1 VGYPIALRTFSASVL
16 PLLCSRYGN
25 LPSDVRPPQN
35 TPSPGHL
42 SFEGPH
48 GRSYNHGAAMQV
60 LRRLTTFVKK
70 YRWLLALAFI
80 CMTASTAFVLIIP
93 QLISRSVDTV
103 LSESQT
109 RDLMWLAMAVV
120 VAGALRGLSAFGNSY
135 LTEVVS
141 QKTAYD
147 IRNALYNKL
156 QRLSFAFHDQA
167 QTGELMSRGT
177 ADVEAIRMFFG
188 RGLLGLLQIIIL
200 FVAISFLLVRLNPFL
215 ALVTMGF
222 LAAVGWRAVV
232 VARLLRPIWLRIQQ
246 LFAHLGTILEENL
259 TGVRTVRSF
268 AREHEESRKFSA
280 QAELLYEQHMMATRK
295 RAFNISLMVF
305 LVTIPVA
312 LILWY
317 GGRQVIAGNL
327 TLGGLTQFVFY
338 LTMMA
343 MPVRRLGFI
352 TNIFTRTISAGQRIL
367 EILDTES
374 AVKEK
379 PNAIELDGVK
389 AGAAFENVS
398 FRYDSAAPVLNNVSF
413 SVQPGELVA
422 LVGSLGSGKS
432 TIAHLIPRF
441 YDVTD
446 GRITIDGI
454 DIRDVTLDSLRR
466 NVGIVQQD
474 TFLFSATIRDNIAYG
489 AVNASMDQIVSAA
502 KAAQLHD
509 FIVSLPDGY
518 ETWVG
523 ERGVTLSGG
532 QKQRLSIA
540 RTLLINPR
548 ILIMDD
554 STSSVDAGTEHLIRL
569 ALNELIKG
577 RTTFIITHRLPIIRN
592 ADLILVLEDGQVV
605 ERGKHDQLMARDGL
619 YRHIYESQLSVAD
632 FAGEDLEA
640 QAETDLQGGY
650 KGA

>member
-1 VGYPIALRTFSASVL
+1 MTFA
-16 PLLCSRYGN
+16 REYW
-25 LPSDVRPPQN
+25 
-35 TPSPGHL
+35 
-42 SFEGPH
+42 
-48 GRSYNHGAAMQV
+48 
-60 LRRLTTFVKK
+60 
-70 YRWLLALAFI
+70 WLLALAFV
-80 CMTASTAFVLIIP
+80 CMMGSTAFVLIIP
-93 QLISRSVDTV
+93 QLIGRAVDTV
-103 LSESQT
+103 LGEGSHDYLIS
-109 RDLMWLAMAVV
+109 LGIAVV
-120 VAGALRGLSAFGNSY
+120 VAGALRGLSAFGYSY
-135 LTEVVS
+135 LSEVVS
-141 QKTAYD
+141 QKTTYD

-156 QRLSFAFHDQA
+156 QRLSFSFHDQA

-188 RGLLGLLQIIIL
+188 RGMLGLLQIAIL
-200 FVAISFLLVRLNPFL
+200 FVAISFLLLRLNWFL
-215 ALVTMGF
+215 ALLTVGF

-232 VARLLRPIWLRIQQ
+232 VARLLRPIWLKIQE
-246 LFAHLGTILEENL
+246 LMARLGTILEENL

-268 AREHEESRKFSA
+268 AREQEESRKFST
-280 QAELLYEQHMMATRK
+280 QAEVLYNQHMIATRK

-312 LILWY
+312 LILSY
-317 GGRQVIAGNL
+317 GGRQVMAGNL
-327 TLGGLTQFVFY
+327 TMGELTQFIFY
-338 LTMMA
+338 VTMMS

-352 TNIFTRTISAGQRIL
+352 TNIFTRTISGGQRIL

-379 PNAIELDGVK
+379 PGAIELDEVK
-389 AGAAFENVS
+389 AAVSSENVS
-398 FRYDSAAPVLNNVSF
+398 FSYDSIAPVLKNVSF
-413 SVQPGELVA
+413 SPQPGELVA

-441 YDVTD
+441 YDVTG

-489 AVNASMDQIVSAA
+489 AVNADMERIVSAA

-509 FIVSLPDGY
+509 FIQSLPDGY
-518 ETWVG
+518 DTWVG

-532 QKQRLSIA
+532 EKQRLTIA

-548 ILIMDD
+548 ILILDD
-554 STSSVDAGTEHLIRL
+554 STSSVDAGTEHLIRR
-569 ALNELIKG
+569 ALNTVIKG

-592 ADLILVLEDGQVV
+592 ADLILMLEDGEVV
-605 ERGKHDQLMARDGL
+605 ERGTHSELMARNGL
-619 YRHIYESQLSVAD
+619 YRQIYESQLSATQ
-632 FAGEDLEA
+632 APGEDSDT
-640 QAETDLQGGY
+640 QHRSDMQGGVN
-650 KGA
+650 KS

>member
-1 VGYPIALRTFSASVL
+1 MRILLR
-16 PLLCSRYGN
+16 LL
-25 LPSDVRPPQN
+25 
-35 TPSPGHL
+35 
-42 SFEGPH
+42 
-48 GRSYNHGAAMQV
+48 
-60 LRRLTTFVKK
+60 TFVRG
-70 YRWLLALAFI
+70 YWWLLLLAFI
-80 CMTASTAFVLIIP
+80 CMMGSTAFVLIIP

-103 LSESQT
+103 LSGGAT
-109 RDLMWLAMAVV
+109 GNLIRLATAVV
-120 VAGALRGLSAFGNSY
+120 AAGALRGLSAFGNSY
-135 LTEVVS
+135 LSEVVS
-141 QKTAYD
+141 QRTAYD
-147 IRNALYNKL
+147 IRNALYDKL

-188 RGLLGLLQIIIL
+188 RGLLGLLQIVIL
-200 FVAISFLLVRLNPFL
+200 FIAISIILVRLNWPL
-215 ALVTMGF
+215 ALLTMGF

-232 VARLLRPIWLRIQQ
+232 VARVLRPIWLTIQE
-246 LFAHLGTILEENL
+246 LMAKLGTVLEENL

-268 AREHEESRKFSA
+268 AHEQEESRKFST
-280 QAELLYEQHMMATRK
+280 QAEALYHRHMIATRK
-295 RAFNISLMVF
+295 RAYNISLMVF
-305 LVTIPVA
+305 LVTIPIA

-317 GGRQVIAGNL
+317 GGREVIRGNL

-338 LTMMA
+338 LTMMS

-352 TNIFTRTISAGQRIL
+352 TNIVTRTVSGGQRIL

-374 AVKEK
+374 AVKER
-379 PNAIELDGVK
+379 PGAIELDGVK
-389 AGAAFENVS
+389 AAVSFENVTFS
-398 FRYDSAAPVLNNVSF
+398 YDSAAPVLREVSF

-441 YDVTD
+441 YDVSG
-446 GRITIDGI
+446 GRITIDGV
-454 DIRDVTLDSLRR
+454 DVRDVTLDSLRR
-466 NVGIVQQD
+466 IIGIVQQD

-489 AVNASMDQIVSAA
+489 AVHADMEQVVAAA

-509 FIVSLPDGY
+509 FIASLPQGY

-532 QKQRLSIA
+532 QKQRLAIA

-554 STSSVDAGTEHLIRL
+554 STSSVDAGTEHLIRR
-569 ALNELIKG
+569 ALSELIKG
-577 RTTFIITHRLPIIRN
+577 RTTFIITHRLPIIKN
-592 ADLILVLEDGQVV
+592 ADLILVLENGEVA
-605 ERGKHDQLMARDGL
+605 ERGTHSELMSRNGL

-632 FAGEDLEA
+632 FSEEDSEA
-640 QAETDLQGGY
+640 QDS
-650 KGA
+650 

>member
-1 VGYPIALRTFSASVL
+1 MKILLRLMTFA
-16 PLLCSRYGN
+16 REYW
-25 LPSDVRPPQN
+25 
-35 TPSPGHL
+35 
-42 SFEGPH
+42 
-48 GRSYNHGAAMQV
+48 
-60 LRRLTTFVKK
+60 
-70 YRWLLALAFI
+70 WLLALAFV
-80 CMTASTAFVLIIP
+80 CMMGSTAFVLIIP
-93 QLISRSVDTV
+93 QLISRAVDTV
-103 LSESQT
+103 LGEGSH
-109 RDLMWLAMAVV
+109 DYLMWLGIAVV
-120 VAGALRGLSAFGNSY
+120 VAGALRGLSAFGYSY
-135 LTEVVS
+135 LSEVVS
-141 QKTAYD
+141 QKTTYD

-156 QRLSFAFHDQA
+156 QRLSFSFHDQA

-177 ADVEAIRMFFG
+177 ADVEAIRIFFG
-188 RGLLGLLQIIIL
+188 RGLLGLLQIAIL
-200 FVAISFLLVRLNPFL
+200 FVAISFLLARLNPFL
-215 ALVTMGF
+215 ALLTVGF
-222 LAAVGWRAVV
+222 LAAVSWRAVV
-232 VARLLRPIWLRIQQ
+232 VARLLRPIWLKIQE
-246 LFAHLGTILEENL
+246 LMARLGTILEEDL

-268 AREHEESRKFSA
+268 AREQEESRKFST
-280 QAELLYEQHMMATRK
+280 QAEVLYDQHMIATRK

-317 GGRQVIAGNL
+317 GGREVIAGSL
-327 TLGGLTQFVFY
+327 TLGELTQFIFY
-338 LTMMA
+338 LTMMS

-379 PNAIELDGVK
+379 PGAIELDAVK
-389 AGAAFENVS
+389 AAVSSENVS
-398 FRYDSAAPVLNNVSF
+398 FSYDSIAPALKNVSF

-441 YDVTD
+441 YDVTG

-466 NVGIVQQD
+466 NVGIVQQN

-489 AVNASMDQIVSAA
+489 AVNADMERIVSAA

-509 FIVSLPDGY
+509 FIQSLPDGY
-518 ETWVG
+518 DTWVG

-532 QKQRLSIA
+532 EKQRLTIA

-548 ILIMDD
+548 ILILDD
-554 STSSVDAGTEHLIRL
+554 STSSVDAGTEHLIRR
-569 ALNELIKG
+569 ALNMVIKG

-592 ADLILVLEDGQVV
+592 ADLILVLEDGEVV
-605 ERGKHDQLMARDGL
+605 ERGTHSELMARNGL
-619 YRHIYESQLSVAD
+619 YRQIYESQLSATQ
-632 FAGEDLEA
+632 APGEDSGT
-640 QAETDLQGGY
+640 QHSSDMQGGVN
-650 KGA
+650 KS

>member
-1 VGYPIALRTFSASVL
+1 MKILLRL
-16 PLLCSRYGN
+16 
-25 LPSDVRPPQN
+25 
-35 TPSPGHL
+35 L
-42 SFEGPH
+42 SF
-48 GRSYNHGAAMQV
+48 V
-60 LRRLTTFVKK
+60 RR
-70 YRWLLALAFI
+70 YWWLLLLAFI
-80 CMTASTAFVLIIP
+80 CMMGSTTFVLIIP

-103 LSESQT
+103 LGDGET
-109 RDLMWLAMAVV
+109 HDLIWLAVAVV

-135 LTEVVS
+135 LAEVVS
-141 QKTAYD
+141 QRTAYD
-147 IRNALYNKL
+147 IRNALYGKL

-188 RGLLGLLQIIIL
+188 RGLLGLLQIVIL
-200 FVAISFLLVRLNPFL
+200 FIAISIILVRLNWPL
-215 ALVTMGF
+215 ALMTMGF

-232 VARLLRPIWLRIQQ
+232 VARLLRPIWLSIQE
-246 LFAHLGTILEENL
+246 LMAKLGTILEENL

-268 AREHEESRKFSA
+268 AHEQEESRKFST
-280 QAELLYEQHMMATRK
+280 QANVLYDKHMLATRK

-305 LVTIPVA
+305 LVTIPIA

-317 GGRQVIAGNL
+317 GGREVIAGNL

-338 LTMMA
+338 LTMMS

-352 TNIFTRTISAGQRIL
+352 TNIVTRTLSGGQRIL

-374 AVKEK
+374 AVKER
-379 PNAIELDGVK
+379 PGAIELDGVK
-389 AGAAFENVS
+389 AGVRFENVTFS
-398 FRYDSAAPVLNNVSF
+398 YDSASPVLRNVSF

-441 YDVTD
+441 YDVSG
-446 GRITIDGI
+446 GRIMIDGV
-454 DIRDVTLDSLRR
+454 DVRDVTLDSLRR
-466 NVGIVQQD
+466 NIGIVQQD

-489 AVNASMDQIVSAA
+489 AIGADMEQVTAA
-502 KAAQLHD
+502 ARAAQLHD
-509 FIVSLPDGY
+509 FITSLPEGY

-532 QKQRLSIA
+532 QKQRLAIA

-554 STSSVDAGTEHLIRL
+554 STSSVDAGTEHLIRR
-569 ALNELIKG
+569 ALSELIKG
-577 RTTFIITHRLPIIRN
+577 RTTFIITHRLPIIKN
-592 ADLILVLEDGQVV
+592 ADLILVLEDGEVV
-605 ERGKHDQLMARDGL
+605 ERGTHSELMATNGL

-632 FAGEDLEA
+632 LSDEDSEA
-640 QAETDLQGGY
+640 QDSSGL
-650 KGA
+650 

>member
-1 VGYPIALRTFSASVL
+1 MRILLR
-16 PLLCSRYGN
+16 LL
-25 LPSDVRPPQN
+25 
-35 TPSPGHL
+35 
-42 SFEGPH
+42 
-48 GRSYNHGAAMQV
+48 
-60 LRRLTTFVKK
+60 TFVRG
-70 YRWLLALAFI
+70 YWWLLLLAFI
-80 CMTASTAFVLIIP
+80 CMMGSTAFVLIIP

-103 LSESQT
+103 LSGGAT
-109 RDLMWLAMAVV
+109 GNLIRLATAVV
-120 VAGALRGLSAFGNSY
+120 AAGALRGLSAFGNSY
-135 LTEVVS
+135 LSEVVS
-141 QKTAYD
+141 QRTAYD
-147 IRNALYNKL
+147 IRNALYDKL

-188 RGLLGLLQIIIL
+188 RGLLGLLQIVIL
-200 FVAISFLLVRLNPFL
+200 FIAISIILVRLNCPL
-215 ALVTMGF
+215 ALLTMGF

-232 VARLLRPIWLRIQQ
+232 VARVLRPIWLTIQE
-246 LFAHLGTILEENL
+246 LMAKLGTVLEENL

-268 AREHEESRKFSA
+268 AHEQEESRKFST
-280 QAELLYEQHMMATRK
+280 QAEALYHRHMIATRK
-295 RAFNISLMVF
+295 RAYNISLMVF
-305 LVTIPVA
+305 LVTIPIA

-317 GGRQVIAGNL
+317 GGREVIRGNL

-338 LTMMA
+338 LTMMS

-352 TNIFTRTISAGQRIL
+352 TNIVTRTVSGGQRIL

-374 AVKEK
+374 AVKER
-379 PNAIELDGVK
+379 PGAIELDGVK
-389 AGAAFENVS
+389 AAVSFENVTFS
-398 FRYDSAAPVLNNVSF
+398 YDSAAPVLREVSF

-441 YDVTD
+441 YDVSG
-446 GRITIDGI
+446 GRITIDGV
-454 DIRDVTLDSLRR
+454 DVRDVTLDSLRR
-466 NVGIVQQD
+466 IIGIVQQD

-489 AVNASMDQIVSAA
+489 AVHADMEQVVAAA

-509 FIVSLPDGY
+509 FIASLPQGY

-532 QKQRLSIA
+532 QKQRLAIA

-554 STSSVDAGTEHLIRL
+554 STSSVDAGTEHLIRR
-569 ALNELIKG
+569 ALSELIKG
-577 RTTFIITHRLPIIRN
+577 RTTFIITHRLPIIKN
-592 ADLILVLEDGQVV
+592 ADLILVLENGEVA
-605 ERGKHDQLMARDGL
+605 ERGTHSELMSRNGL

-632 FAGEDLEA
+632 FSEEDSEA
-640 QAETDLQGGY
+640 QDS
-650 KGA
+650 

>member
-1 VGYPIALRTFSASVL
+1 MRILLRLLTFA
-16 PLLCSRYGN
+16 
-25 LPSDVRPPQN
+25 
-35 TPSPGHL
+35 
-42 SFEGPH
+42 
-48 GRSYNHGAAMQV
+48 
-60 LRRLTTFVKK
+60 KK
-70 YRWLLALAFI
+70 YRWLLLLALI
-80 CMTASTAFVLIIP
+80 CMMASTAFVLIIP
-93 QLISRSVDTV
+93 QLISRVVDTV
-103 LSESQT
+103 LSDREPGE
-109 RDLMWLAMAVV
+109 LLWLAVAVV
-120 VAGALRGLSAFGNSY
+120 VVGALRGLSAFGNSY

-141 QKTAYD
+141 QRTAYD
-147 IRNALYNKL
+147 IRNALYDKL

-200 FVAISFLLVRLNPFL
+200 FVAISYLLVRLNWPL
-215 ALVTMGF
+215 ALLTMGF
-222 LAAVGWRAVV
+222 LAAVAWRAVV
-232 VARLLRPIWLRIQQ
+232 VARLLRPIWLKIQQ
-246 LFAHLGTILEENL
+246 LMAKLGTILEQNL

-268 AREHEESRKFSA
+268 AHEHEESHKFST
-280 QAELLYEQHMMATRK
+280 QAAVLYEEHMIATRQ

-312 LILWY
+312 LIIWY
-317 GGRQVIAGNL
+317 GGRLVIAGA
-327 TLGGLTQFVFY
+327 LGVPGLTQFIFY
-338 LTMMA
+338 LTIMG

-352 TNIFTRTISAGQRIL
+352 TNIFTRTMSGGQRIL

-379 PNAIELDGVK
+379 PDAIEMHGVK
-389 AGAAFENVS
+389 AGVSFENVS
-398 FRYDSAAPVLNNVSF
+398 FSYDSAAPILKNISF

-441 YDVTD
+441 YDVAG

-489 AVNASMDQIVSAA
+489 AVNADMEQIVAGA

-509 FIVSLPDGY
+509 FIESLPEGY
-518 ETWVG
+518 ETRVG

-532 QKQRLSIA
+532 QKQRLAIA
-540 RTLLINPR
+540 RTLLMNPS

-554 STSSVDAGTEHLIRL
+554 STSSVDAGTEHLIRR

-605 ERGKHDQLMARDGL
+605 ERGRHSELMARHGL
-619 YRHIYESQLSVAD
+619 YQQIYESQLSVTD
-632 FAGEDLEA
+632 FSGEDFGT
-640 QAETDLQGGY
+640 QDSSDL
-650 KGA
+650 

>member
-1 VGYPIALRTFSASVL
+1 MTFA
-16 PLLCSRYGN
+16 R
-25 LPSDVRPPQN
+25 
-35 TPSPGHL
+35 
-42 SFEGPH
+42 
-48 GRSYNHGAAMQV
+48 
-60 LRRLTTFVKK
+60 K
-70 YRWLLALAFI
+70 YWWLLVLAFV
-80 CMTASTAFVLIIP
+80 CMMASTAFALIIP
-93 QLISRSVDTV
+93 QLISRVVDTV
-103 LSESQT
+103 LGEG
-109 RDLMWLAMAVV
+109 RHGDLIWLGIAVV
-120 VAGALRGLSAFGNSY
+120 AAGALRGLSAFGNSY
-135 LTEVVS
+135 LSEVVS

-147 IRNALYNKL
+147 IRNALYDKL
-156 QRLSFAFHDQA
+156 QRLSFSFHDQA
-167 QTGELMSRGT
+167 HTGELMSRGT

-188 RGLLGLLQIIIL
+188 RGLLGLLQIVIL
-200 FVAISFLLVRLNPFL
+200 FVAISFLLVRLNWFL
-215 ALVTMGF
+215 ALLTVGF

-232 VARLLRPIWLRIQQ
+232 VAKFLRPIWLKIQE
-246 LFAHLGTILEENL
+246 LMARLGTILEENL

-268 AREHEESRKFSA
+268 AREREESRKFST
-280 QAELLYEQHMMATRK
+280 QAEVLYEQHMIATRK

-317 GGRQVIAGNL
+317 GRPEIIAGNL
-327 TLGGLTQFVFY
+327 TLGELTQFIFY
-338 LTMMA
+338 LTMMS

-379 PNAIELDGVK
+379 PGAIELDGVK
-389 AGAAFENVS
+389 AGVSFENVS
-398 FRYDSAAPVLNNVSF
+398 FSYDSAAPVLKNVSF

-441 YDVTD
+441 YDVTA

-454 DIRDVTLDSLRR
+454 DVRDVTLDSLRR

-489 AVNASMDQIVSAA
+489 AVNAGMEQIVAAA

-509 FIVSLPDGY
+509 FIATLPEGY

-532 QKQRLSIA
+532 QKQRVAIA

-548 ILIMDD
+548 ILILDD
-554 STSSVDAGTEHLIRL
+554 STSSVDAGTEHLIRR
-569 ALNELIKG
+569 ALSAVIKG

-592 ADLILVLEDGQVV
+592 ADLILVLEDGEVV
-605 ERGKHDQLMARDGL
+605 ERGTHSKLMAKNGL
-619 YRHIYESQLSVAD
+619 YRQIYQAQLSA
-632 FAGEDLEA
+632 AQAPGEDPGT
-640 QAETDLQGGY
+640 QDSSDIQGGVN
-650 KGA
+650 KS